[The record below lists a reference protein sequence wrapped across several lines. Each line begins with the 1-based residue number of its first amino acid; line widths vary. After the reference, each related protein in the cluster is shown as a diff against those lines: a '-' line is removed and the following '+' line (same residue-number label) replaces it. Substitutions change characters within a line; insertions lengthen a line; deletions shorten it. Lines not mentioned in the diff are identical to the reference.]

1 MKETPMRTRPRRPF
15 LLAASLGLL
24 GALTLGGVVIAAET
38 TLTATLAGVTE
49 GANPGD
55 PDGSGTA
62 TIKIDPA
69 AGTACWELS
78 ATGIM
83 PVLQSHIHTGAAGVA
98 GPVLVPLDVDGFEGT
113 STGCATAQDAAAL
126 QGIIDNPAGFYVNLH
141 TSDFQAGAIRGQ
153 LAASL
158 PSTALPASSIATLT
172 ILGAALLGAAA
183 LSGVRVLRAREAR
196 R

>member
-1 MKETPMRTRPRRPF
+1 MRIRPRPSIA
-15 LLAASLGLL
+15 LAASLALL
-24 GALTLGGVVIAAET
+24 GALAFSGVAGAAET

-126 QGIIDNPAGFYVNLH
+126 QGILDNPAGFYVNLH

-158 PSTALPASSIATLT
+158 PSTALPVSGLPMLTAVGATLL
-172 ILGAALLGAAA
+172 LGAALTGIRA
-183 LSGVRVLRAREAR
+183 LRRREALR
-196 R
+196 